1 MGKLFSDF
9 KKWIKDNVNSDDI
22 ETKQVDKERRD
33 KFVKRKIANISI
45 NNSSSHELDDIDRIA
60 NKISRDPVF
69 AKSVAVN
76 VIRAQQ

>member
-9 KKWIKDNVNSDDI
+9 KKWIKDNVNSDNI

-33 KFVKRKIANISI
+33 KFVKRKIADISI
-45 NNSSSHELDDIDRIA
+45 NTSNHELDDIDRIA

-76 VIRAQQ
+76 AIRTQQ

>member
-9 KKWIKDNVNSDDI
+9 RKWIKDNVNSDDI

-33 KFVKRKIANISI
+33 KFVKRKIADISI
-45 NNSSSHELDDIDRIA
+45 NTSNHELDDIDRIA

-76 VIRAQQ
+76 AIKAQQ

>member
-9 KKWIKDNVNSDDI
+9 KKWIRDNVNSDDI

-33 KFVKRKIANISI
+33 KFVKRKIADISI
-45 NNSSSHELDDIDRIA
+45 NTSNHELDDIDRIA

-76 VIRAQQ
+76 AIMTQQ

>member
-9 KKWIKDNVNSDDI
+9 RKWIKDNVNSDDI

-33 KFVKRKIANISI
+33 KFVKRKIADISI
-45 NNSSSHELDDIDRIA
+45 NTSSHELDDIDRIA

-76 VIRAQQ
+76 AIKAQQ

>member
-60 NKISRDPVF
+60 NKISRDPAF
-69 AKSVAVN
+69 AKSVAEN

>member
-33 KFVKRKIANISI
+33 KFVKRKIADISI
-45 NNSSSHELDDIDRIA
+45 NTSSHELDDIDRIA

-76 VIRAQQ
+76 AIRAQQ

>member
-33 KFVKRKIANISI
+33 KFVKRKIADISI
-45 NNSSSHELDDIDRIA
+45 NTSNHELDDIDRIA

-69 AKSVAVN
+69 AESVAVN
-76 VIRAQQ
+76 AIRAQQ